1 MFKRT
6 KIKWDLKA
14 INTQIVAFIQQT
26 AERERERKKSM
37 RGSKRERK
45 KKQQIDL
52 STEKI

>member
-26 AERERERKKSM
+26 AERESEEDRE
-37 RGSKRERK
+37 KRACEGVR
-45 KKQQIDL
+45 
-52 STEKI
+52 EKEKRNNK